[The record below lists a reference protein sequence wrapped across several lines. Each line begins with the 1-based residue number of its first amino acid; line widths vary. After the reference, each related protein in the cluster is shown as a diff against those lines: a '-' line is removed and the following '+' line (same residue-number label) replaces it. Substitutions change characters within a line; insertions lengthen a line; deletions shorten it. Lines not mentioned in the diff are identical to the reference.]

1 MDDSDD
7 EIIYDT
13 DYEVEESDDNTSSA
27 ENVPWHDSRRWSIYE
42 PEKYLFIGNS
52 TYPESFSE
60 LDDPLSYFRYFLNN
74 EILDV
79 IVRES
84 NQYAAEKKDGNDLK
98 LTRNELLKFIG
109 SVL

>member
-1 MDDSDD
+1 MDVLSGSEDEVDDSND

-27 ENVPWHDSRRWSIYE
+27 ENVPWHDSRRRSIYE

-74 EILDV
+74 
-79 IVRES
+79 RS
-84 NQYAAEKKDGNDLK
+84 GKKSICRRKKGRQRSQTNP
-98 LTRNELLKFIG
+98 E
-109 SVL
+109 